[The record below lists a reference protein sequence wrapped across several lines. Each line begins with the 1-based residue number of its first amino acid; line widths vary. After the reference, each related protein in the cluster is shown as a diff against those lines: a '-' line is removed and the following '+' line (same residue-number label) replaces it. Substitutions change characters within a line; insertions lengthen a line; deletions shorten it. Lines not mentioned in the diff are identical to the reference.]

1 MGPPRGDC
9 MSSAQAVRPLAAAPS
24 SALGVP
30 LPPPGRRAAALHR
43 VLAEASSER
52 KEAIFSTVAGV

>member
-1 MGPPRGDC
+1 